1 MTSEGNGVTRPILI
15 TGGSGFIGSAL
26 VRELIRRTDETVV
39 NVDCL
44 TYAATEGSLVDV
56 RDSARYQLEE
66 VDICDAPA
74 VRRVLERHRPKAV
87 LHLAAESHVDRSI
100 DGPLVFV
107 HSNVAGTCT
116 VLAEARRFHDGLD
129 PADRNAFRFLHV
141 STDEVFGS
149 LGQRGF
155 FTESSPYDPNSP
167 YSASK
172 AAADHFARVWQRV
185 YGLPVIIT
193 NCSNNYG
200 PFQFPEKLIPN
211 MILRAIERRSL
222 PVYGDGR
229 NVRDWLYVDD
239 HVDALLAVLDRG
251 RVGETYCIGGDSER
265 QNIEVVMRL
274 CDILDELRP
283 RGDGRSFR
291 GQISFVPDRRAHDRR
306 YAVDS
311 SKIRREVGWRPR
323 HTFETGLR
331 CTVEWYLNNEAWWG
345 PIRETRYGGER
356 LGLRVSA

>member
-1 MTSEGNGVTRPILI
+1 VTRPILV

-26 VRELIRRTDETVV
+26 IRSLIRQTDESVV

-44 TYAATEGSLVDV
+44 TYAATDGSLAEV
-56 RDSARYQLEE
+56 RGSPRYTFED
-66 VDICDAPA
+66 VDICDGRSL
-74 VRRVLERHRPKAV
+74 RRVFETHRPKAV
-87 LHLAAESHVDRSI
+87 AHLAAESHVDRSI
-100 DGPLVFV
+100 DGPLLFV
-107 HSNVAGTCT
+107 HSNVVGTCT
-116 VLAEARRFHDGLD
+116 LLGEARRFHAGLD
-129 PADRNAFRFLHV
+129 GADREGFRFLHV
-141 STDEVFGS
+141 STDEVYGS
-149 LGQRGF
+149 LGPSGV

-185 YGLPVIIT
+185 YELPVIVT

-211 MILRAIERRSL
+211 MTLRAVERRPL

-229 NVRDWLYVDD
+229 NVRDWLYVED

-274 CDILDELRP
+274 CDILDEIRP

-291 GQISFVPDRRAHDRR
+291 SQITFVPDRRAHDRR

-311 SKIRREVGWRPR
+311 SKIAREVGWRPR
-323 HTFETGLR
+323 DTFETGLR
-331 CTVEWYLNNEAWWG
+331 RTVEWYLENEAWWG
-345 PIRETRYGGER
+345 RIRETRYRGER